1 MTEQTDQGITRLTV
15 SGYKSIS
22 REQSIEIRP
31 LTVLA
36 GANSAGKSSMVQPL
50 MLLKQTIEATYDPGP
65 LLLNGPNVQFTALRQ
80 LLTRG
85 RSGGS
90 KQLMIGVGFTSDAD
104 LTITLER
111 ASADKPVIVEMT
123 LKGPQNTIRL
133 TPNMGHE
140 EILAASSPPLRQQIE
155 LSLTALR
162 TMYDAT
168 GQTMPGEPM
177 LKVVRRRCFLDI
189 SLFAQADT
197 GTEQPLS
204 VLPLGFMIEPAIRS
218 TIHLPGIRELP
229 GRAYPVSA
237 TGPQFPGTFQQY
249 VASIIASWQENG
261 RQDLIAQLSAYLADL
276 GLTRGIVAEVRD
288 SSQIDLKVDRMPVG
302 QTTRPAD
309 MVNIADV
316 GVSIAQTLPVLVALL
331 VATPGQLV
339 VIEQPELHLHLSAQV
354 RLARALA
361 DAARRGVRVLVET
374 HSSLLLLSIQTLVA
388 QGKLDPELVKLHWF
402 DRDASGFTKVSSSGL
417 DDTGAFGDWP
427 ENFDTVELEAQRRY
441 LDAAEARQAAG

>member
-1 MTEQTDQGITRLTV
+1 
-15 SGYKSIS
+15 
-22 REQSIEIRP
+22 
-31 LTVLA
+31 
-36 GANSAGKSSMVQPL
+36 
-50 MLLKQTIEATYDPGP
+50 
-65 LLLNGPNVQFTALRQ
+65 
-80 LLTRG
+80 
-85 RSGGS
+85 
-90 KQLMIGVGFTSDAD
+90 
-104 LTITLER
+104 
-111 ASADKPVIVEMT
+111 
-123 LKGPQNTIRL
+123 
-133 TPNMGHE
+133 
-140 EILAASSPPLRQQIE
+140 
-155 LSLTALR
+155 
-162 TMYDAT
+162 
-168 GQTMPGEPM
+168 M

-388 QGKLDPELVKLHWF
+388 QGELDPALVKLHWF